1 MPRFAANLSWL
12 FLEHPFLDRFQAAAD
27 AGFRAVEFL
36 FPYDHPAEAVAE
48 RLKAAKL
55 ELVLFNLPP
64 GDWTKGERGLA
75 ALPGREK
82 DFEDALTQAL
92 HYAEVLGCRTLHVM
106 AGLAE
111 PGAQTDAAYRANL
124 KRAAAAAKPRGIT
137 IVIEPI
143 NHRDIPGFYLN
154 RVGQAADAIAAVGAD
169 NLHIQFDFY
178 HCQITEGDLAMR
190 FKNHFK
196 QVGHIQIAGVPGR
209 HEPTVGE
216 INFPYLFELI
226 DSLGYTGHVGC
237 EYKPA
242 AGTLDGL
249 GWAAPYGVK
258 PIAARGR

>member
-12 FLEHPFLDRFQAAAD
+12 FLEHDFLDRFTAAAD
-27 AGFRAVEFL
+27 AGFHAVEFL

-75 ALPGREK
+75 SLPGREK
-82 DFEDALTQAL
+82 DFEAALEKAL
-92 HYAEVLGCRTLHVM
+92 HYAQVLGCRTIHAM

-111 PGAQTDAAYRANL
+111 PGVKTDATYRANL
-124 KRAAAAAKPRGIT
+124 KTAATAAKKRGVT
-137 IVIEPI
+137 VVIEPI

-154 RVGQAADAIAAVGAD
+154 TVGQAAKAIEAVGAD

-178 HCQITEGDLAMR
+178 HCQITEGALAMR
-190 FKNHFK
+190 FQEHFR

-209 HEPTVGE
+209 HEPDVGE
-216 INFPYLFELI
+216 INYPYVFEQI
-226 DSLGYTGHVGC
+226 DALGYGGHIGC
-237 EYKPA
+237 EYKPQD
-242 AGTLDGL
+242 GTVAGL
-249 GWAAPYGVK
+249 GWAKRYGVVPK
-258 PIAARGR
+258 AR

>member
-12 FLEHPFLDRFQAAAD
+12 FLEHAFLDRFQAAAD

-36 FPYDHPAEAVAE
+36 FPYDHPAETVAE

-55 ELVLFNLPP
+55 ELALFNLPP

-75 ALPGREK
+75 ALPGREQ
-82 DFEDALTQAL
+82 DFEAALERAL

-111 PGAQTDAAYRANL
+111 PGPKTDASYRANL
-124 KRAAAAAKPRGIT
+124 KRAAAAAKPRGIMV
-137 IVIEPI
+137 VIEPI

-154 RVGQAADAIAAVGAD
+154 TIGQAAAAIDAVGAD
-169 NLHIQFDFY
+169 NLRIQFDFY
-178 HCQITEGDLAMR
+178 HCQITEGALAMR
-190 FKNHFK
+190 FQDHFG

-209 HEPTVGE
+209 HEPDVGE
-216 INFPYLFELI
+216 INYPYVFELI
-226 DSLGYTGHVGC
+226 DRLGYGGHVGC

-242 AGTLDGL
+242 AETLAGL
-249 GWAAPYGVK
+249 GWAKPYGIVPK
-258 PIAARGR
+258 RS

>member
-48 RLKAAKL
+48 KVKAAKL
-55 ELVLFNLPP
+55 EVVLFNLPP

-75 ALPGREK
+75 AMPGREK
-82 DFEDALTQAL
+82 DFDAAMEKAL
-92 HYAEVLGCRTLHVM
+92 HYAQVLNCRTIHAM
-106 AGLAE
+106 PGLVE
-111 PGAQTDAAYRANL
+111 PGPETDATYHANL
-124 KRAAAAAKPRGIT
+124 RRGTAAAKAKGVT
-137 IVIEPI
+137 VVIEPI

-154 RVGQAADAIAAVGAD
+154 TIAQAADAIQAVGAD

-178 HCQITEGDLAMR
+178 HCQITEGALAMR
-190 FKNHFK
+190 FKDHFR

-209 HEPTVGE
+209 HEPDVGE
-216 INFPYLFELI
+216 INYPYLFEHI
-226 DSLGYTGHVGC
+226 DALGYTGHIGC

-242 AGTLDGL
+242 TDTLSGL
-249 GWAAPYGVK
+249 GWAKPYGITGK
-258 PIAARGR
+258 R

>member
-12 FLEHPFLDRFQAAAD
+12 FLEHAFLDRFQAAAD
-27 AGFRAVEFL
+27 AGFHAVEFL
-36 FPYDHPAEAVAE
+36 FPYEHPAEAIAE

-55 ELVLFNLPP
+55 ELALFNLPP

-75 ALPGREK
+75 ALPGREQ
-82 DFEDALTQAL
+82 DFAAALDTAL
-92 HYAEVLGCRTLHVM
+92 HYAGVLGCRTLHVM
-106 AGLAE
+106 SGLAE
-111 PGAQTDAAYRANL
+111 PGHATDAAYRANL
-124 KRAAAAAKPRGIT
+124 ARAAAAAKPRGIT

-154 RVGQAADAIAAVGAD
+154 TVGQAADAIAAVGAD

-178 HCQITEGDLAMR
+178 HCQITEGALAMR
-190 FKNHFK
+190 FKEHFR

-209 HEPTVGE
+209 HEPDVGE
-216 INFPYLFELI
+216 INYPYLFDLI

-242 AGTLDGL
+242 NGTRAGL
-249 GWAAPYGVK
+249 GWARPYGVV
-258 PIAARGR
+258 PQRS